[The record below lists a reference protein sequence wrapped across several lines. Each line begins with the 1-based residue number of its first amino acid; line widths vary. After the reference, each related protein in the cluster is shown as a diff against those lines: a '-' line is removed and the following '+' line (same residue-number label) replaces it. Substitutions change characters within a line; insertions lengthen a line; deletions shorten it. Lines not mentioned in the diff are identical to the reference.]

1 MSNKYNSDK
10 EDEIELR
17 TSQTVSGGQE
27 SEPEE
32 EQEIDLLELAMKL
45 WQQRKKI
52 GIWCLVGAVL
62 GVIVAFSI
70 PKEYETSVK
79 LVPESSGN
87 QKLSGS
93 LGAMAAMVGFGGSAQ
108 SGTDAVNPQLY
119 PDVVESTPFLVD
131 LFNVPVEDIDGKKK
145 ITVKE
150 YMEDEIKS
158 PWWSAVFGLPFKLIG
173 AIRGI
178 GGDKDEEDDKNKSTD
193 SFQLT
198 PKEFQIVQAL
208 SKRIT
213 ASVDTKTS
221 VITISTTMQDPMIS
235 ATLADTVVNRLREY
249 ITDYR
254 TNKARQDLEYAEMLN
269 DEAKANYYKAQQ
281 KYADYQDR
289 NQGLILYSAQTTK
302 ERLENEATLAFN
314 LYNQTAQQVQMA
326 KAKVQENTP
335 VYTTIAPASVPVR
348 PSSPKKPM
356 ILIGFVF
363 LAFVACSAWILY
375 GKPLVEEMKQ
385 KKLEAKENKKE
396 D

>member
-1 MSNKYNSDK
+1 MSNESKTSR
-10 EDEIELR
+10 EDDIELR
-17 TSQTVSGGQE
+17 TSLAEGGNQAAN
-27 SEPEE
+27 PEDE

-52 GIWCLVGAVL
+52 AIWCLVGAVL
-62 GVIVAFSI
+62 GVVVAFSI
-70 PKEYETSVK
+70 PKEYDTSVK
-79 LVPESSGN
+79 LVPEVVGN

-93 LGAMAAMVGFGGSAQ
+93 LGAMAAMVGIGGSGQ

-119 PDVVESTPFLVD
+119 PDVVESTPFLVG
-131 LFNVPVEDIDGKKK
+131 LFNVPVEDIDGEHKT
-145 ITVKE
+145 TVRQ
-150 YMEDEIKS
+150 YIEDDIRS
-158 PWWSAVFGLPFKLIG
+158 PWWSAVLGLPFKLIG
-173 AIRGI
+173 AIRG
-178 GGDKDEEDDKNKSTD
+178 GDKEEDEGKQTD

-198 PKEFQIVQAL
+198 PGEFKVVQAL
-208 SKRIT
+208 SKRISAT
-213 ASVDTKTS
+213 VDTKTS
-221 VITISTTMQDPMIS
+221 VITISVSMQDPMVS
-235 ATLADTVVNRLREY
+235 ATLADTVVYRLQEY

-254 TNKARQDLEYAEMLN
+254 TNKARKDLEYAELLN
-269 DEAKANYYKAQQ
+269 EEAKANYYKAQQ

-289 NQGLILYSAQTTK
+289 NQGLILFSAQTTK

-348 PSSPKKPM
+348 PASPKKPM

-375 GKPLVEEMKQ
+375 GKPLLEEMKQ
-385 KKLEAKENKKE
+385 KKQQEKEA
-396 D
+396 

>member
-1 MSNKYNSDK
+1 MSNKHNSETD
-10 EDEIELR
+10 DDIMLR
-17 TSQTVSGGQE
+17 TSQANADNQ
-27 SEPEE
+27 PEEQDE

-45 WQQRKKI
+45 WHQKKKI
-52 GIWCLVGAVL
+52 GIWCLIGAVL

-79 LVPESSGN
+79 LVPESSSN

-93 LGAMAAMVGFGGSAQ
+93 LSAMASLVGIGGTAQ
-108 SGTDAVNPQLY
+108 AGTDAVNPLLY
-119 PDVVESTPFLVD
+119 PDVVESTPFLVG
-131 LFNVPVEDIDGKKK
+131 LFDVPVEDIDGNRKM
-145 ITVKE
+145 TVME

-173 AIRGI
+173 ALRG
-178 GGDKDEEDDKNKSTD
+178 GPDEEDDPNKKID

-198 PKEFQIVQAL
+198 PKEFMIVQTL

-213 ASVDTKTS
+213 ANVDTKTS
-221 VITISTTMQDPMIS
+221 VITISTTMQDPMVS

-269 DEAKANYYKAQQ
+269 EEAKANYYQAQQ

-314 LYNQTAQQVQMA
+314 LYNQTAQQVQLA

-335 VYTTIAPASVPVR
+335 VYTTIVPAAVPVR

-375 GKPLVEEMKQ
+375 GKPMIEELKQ
-385 KKLEAKENKKE
+385 KKLDNKEKE
-396 D
+396 KEEV

>member
-1 MSNKYNSDK
+1 MSNESKTSH
-10 EDEIELR
+10 EDDIELR
-17 TSQTVSGGQE
+17 TSMAEGGNQAAN
-27 SEPEE
+27 PEDE

-52 GIWCLVGAVL
+52 AIWCLVGAVL
-62 GVIVAFSI
+62 GVVVAFSI
-70 PKEYETSVK
+70 PKEYDTSVK
-79 LVPESSGN
+79 LVPEVVGN

-93 LGAMAAMVGFGGSAQ
+93 LGAMAAMVGIGGSGQ

-119 PDVVESTPFLVD
+119 PDVVESTPFLVG
-131 LFNVPVEDIDGKKK
+131 LFNVPVEDIDGEHKT
-145 ITVKE
+145 TVRQ
-150 YMEDEIKS
+150 YIEDDIRS
-158 PWWSAVFGLPFKLIG
+158 PWWSAVLGLPFKLIG
-173 AIRGI
+173 AIRG
-178 GGDKDEEDDKNKSTD
+178 GDKEEEGDKQTD

-198 PKEFQIVQAL
+198 PGEFKVVQAL
-208 SKRIT
+208 SKRISAT
-213 ASVDTKTS
+213 VDTKTS
-221 VITISTTMQDPMIS
+221 VITISVSMQDPMVS
-235 ATLADTVVNRLREY
+235 ATLADTVVYRLQEY

-254 TNKARQDLEYAEMLN
+254 TNKARKDLEYAELLN
-269 DEAKANYYKAQQ
+269 EEAKANYYKAQQ

-356 ILIGFVF
+356 ILVGFVF

-375 GKPLVEEMKQ
+375 GKPLLEEMKQ
-385 KKLEAKENKKE
+385 KKQQEKEA
-396 D
+396 